1 MMITL
6 DSQQH
11 GTAETEI
18 MMEGEARRGKRQR
31 ERERTG
37 SAGCERTSHRE
48 NSAVSRE
55 ELERWRE
62 GGMRHKRRRGEEGNR
77 ETIWGFLYRAQTRL

>member
-1 MMITL
+1 M
-6 DSQQH
+6 
-11 GTAETEI
+11 
-18 MMEGEARRGKRQR
+18 R

-37 SAGCERTSHRE
+37 SAECERTSHRE

-62 GGMRHKRRRGEEGNR
+62 GGMRQKRRRGEEGNR
-77 ETIWGFLYRAQTRL
+77 ETILGFLYGAQTRLRKGKHTFARPYRWIDAQQGAKREAQSV